1 MIKPGNRERIIRLLT
16 RAGGFFSEEKTMDND
31 LIRENSEKNVA
42 GYLGTDTTS
51 VYRYIRGDVLPST
64 DRLLMLSTLLGVT
77 INDLLAVA

>member
-1 MIKPGNRERIIRLLT
+1 MYISTAPVIDVAATGAVIGDAIR
-16 RAGGFFSEEKTMDND
+16 
-31 LIRENSEKNVA
+31 NSAYSVRDVA